1 VSTRIAVFGTGYL
14 GATHAA
20 CMAELGH
27 EVLGVDVDPA
37 KLAALSE
44 GRPPFFE
51 PGLPELLR
59 RTVELGLA
67 HLLDDGR
74 IRIPDAR
81 FLDVGA
87 ELVDLGVPVDV
98 VLDEWER
105 LSRQTDEVA
114 ERFVRVFEDHLLPR
128 DWRRDLDDDRVRQ
141 LAGTLARLQRNAG
154 QVLQAA
160 LDQSVAQVAGRRL
173 ADLVPPDDEGGNPPG
188 GG

>member
-1 VSTRIAVFGTGYL
+1 
-14 GATHAA
+14 
-20 CMAELGH
+20 
-27 EVLGVDVDPA
+27 
-37 KLAALSE
+37 
-44 GRPPFFE
+44 
-51 PGLPELLR
+51 
-59 RTVELGLA
+59 
-67 HLLDDGR
+67 
-74 IRIPDAR
+74 
-81 FLDVGA
+81 
-87 ELVDLGVPVDV
+87 
-98 VLDEWER
+98 
-105 LSRQTDEVA
+105 VA